1 MDDCDTAVQ
10 KMLTLIIRSSNRSC
24 EDQTIEGVGVD
35 WTIKELKT
43 HLSAVYPSNPP
54 ERDQRIIYAGKL
66 LLDHQHVSDVFGKL
80 EATPIIHMVCAF
92 RPQAA
97 GPPGPQP
104 KVAAAELNGG
114 GSSSPGDGLTQQ
126 SATAPPTTLADDGL
140 RNRGQPPARTPGSG
154 SPMNQPVF
162 PTYSL
167 YSPQQLLWL
176 QRVYAQQYYMQY
188 QAALAAAASSSSP
201 VASAASRAL
210 PVDPQPAAV
219 PAALPNQPANQ
230 NVPEPHLINPAGANQ
245 NLRMNAQGG
254 PVMEEDDG
262 VEHDWLEW
270 VYTAARFS
278 VFLGIMYFYSSISRF
293 VLVMC
298 SLVLMY
304 LHTAG
309 WFPFRR
315 MPVVPGPREQAPEL
329 VQNQDRDPELV
340 HVPAGGAD
348 AEDGDGRRPSEP
360 VVLQV
365 PRLSIFQT
373 AWVFFKAF
381 FASLVPEAPQGIAN

>member
-1 MDDCDTAVQ
+1 MDDCDTAAR
-10 KMLTLIIRSSNRSC
+10 KTLTLIIRSSNRSC

-43 HLSAVYPSNPP
+43 HLSVVYPSNPP

-66 LLDHQHVSDVFGKL
+66 LLDQQHVSSVFGKL
-80 EATPIIHMVCAF
+80 EAAPIIHMVCAF
-92 RPQAA
+92 RPQA
-97 GPPGPQP
+97 GGQPGTQP
-104 KVAAAELNGG
+104 KVAEAELNGG
-114 GSSSPGDGLTQQ
+114 GSSSAGDRLPQQ
-126 SATAPPTTLADDGL
+126 STTAPPPTLPGDGL
-140 RNRGQPPARTPGSG
+140 RNRGQPPARAPGSG
-154 SPMNQPVF
+154 APMNPPVF

-188 QAALAAAASSSSP
+188 QAALVAAASSSTP
-201 VASAASRAL
+201 VANAASHSL

-219 PAALPNQPANQ
+219 PAALPNQPADQ
-230 NVPEPHLINPAGANQ
+230 NVPEPRLINPAGANQ

-270 VYTAARFS
+270 VYTATRFS

-293 VLVMC
+293 VLVMS
-298 SLVLMY
+298 SLFLLY

-315 MPVVPGPREQAPEL
+315 MPVGPGPRDQAPE
-329 VQNQDRDPELV
+329 VVHNQDRDPELV

-348 AEDGDGRRPSEP
+348 AEDGEDGRLPEP
-360 VVLQV
+360 VVLQA

-373 AWVFFKAF
+373 AWVFFKTF
-381 FASLVPEAPQGIAN
+381 FASLVPEAPQGIVN